1 LADDSG
7 VSSRIEV
14 QMGTLGKALGSSG
27 AYICGT
33 AALRDYLTNRARS
46 FIFSTA
52 PPPHCAAASCA
63 AVELL
68 ESDEGGGLVRKLQE
82 NVATLASGLLAPA
95 QSAIFPVIVGGEEV
109 AMNASRTLLAENFL
123 VPAIRYPTVAR
134 GSARLRIT
142 VTAAHQ
148 REMIERLVKAVRKI
162 PATTL

>member
-1 LADDSG
+1 
-7 VSSRIEV
+7 
-14 QMGTLGKALGSSG
+14 M
-27 AYICGT
+27 
-33 AALRDYLTNRARS
+33 
-46 FIFSTA
+46 
-52 PPPHCAAASCA
+52 
-63 AVELL
+63 
-68 ESDEGGGLVRKLQE
+68 RKLQE